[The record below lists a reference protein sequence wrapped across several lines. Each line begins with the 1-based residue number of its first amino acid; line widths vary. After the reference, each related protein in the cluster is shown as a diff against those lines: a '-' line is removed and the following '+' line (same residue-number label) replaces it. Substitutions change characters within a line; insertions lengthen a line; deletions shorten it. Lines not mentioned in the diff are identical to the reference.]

1 MSFNMQL
8 WEVRNGKL
16 VDLRS
21 SALDKEERLENWI
34 AKDASVLGLEL
45 LIIGRQVTTAYRG
58 KIDLLAINR
67 QGDMVVIELKKHKT
81 PRDIVSQVLDYAT
94 WVKDLG
100 YKEISA
106 IASIYLGKSLS
117 SAFTDHFNESL
128 PETLNNNHS
137 MIIAAAELDD
147 ASERIVQYLA
157 DEHGLN
163 INVIFFNYFQNN
175 GQEIVGRAWLM
186 DPEEVNERSES
197 RKKAPWSGYWFVN
210 VGDGERRS
218 WEDNIQY
225 GYVGAGHGKWFSDGL
240 KRLQPGNKIFAY
252 IKGEGYVGFGEVT
265 QQAVMIDQFMTKDSE
280 GVEKPLSEV
289 QLNAPRAT
297 DNLGNPELAE
307 WAVRVVWH
315 KTFAKEEAKTFKGV
329 FANQNIACKLRHPE
343 TVDFLV
349 KEFDVLEQ

>member
-34 AKDASVLGLEL
+34 AQDASVLGLEL

-58 KIDLLAINR
+58 IIDLLAINR

-81 PRDIVSQVLDYAT
+81 PRDIVSQILDYAT

-100 YKEISA
+100 YKEINA
-106 IASIYLGKSLS
+106 IAFKHLKKSLP

-157 DEHGLN
+157 DDHGLN

-175 GQEIVGRAWLM
+175 EQEIVGRAWLM

-210 VGDGERRS
+210 VGECERRT
-218 WEDNIQY
+218 WKDNIRY
-225 GYVGAGHGKWFSDGL
+225 NFLGAGGGKWFSNGL
-240 KRLQPGNKIFAY
+240 KRLQPGDKIFAY
-252 IKGEGYVGFGEVT
+252 LKGVGYVGFGEVT
-265 QQAVMIDQFMTKDSE
+265 HKAVMIDQFMVNED
-280 GVEKPLSEV
+280 GAEKPLSEA
-289 QLNAPRAT
+289 QLTAPQAT
-297 DNLGNPELAE
+297 DGLADPDLSE
-307 WAVRVVWH
+307 WAVRVVWR
-315 KTFAKEEAKTFKGV
+315 KTFSKEEAKTFKGV

-343 TVDFLV
+343 TVEFLV